1 MRKLELTAFGEPADV
16 VALKTVP
23 EPALGDDDVLVAME
37 AASIN
42 PSDFLLIRAL
52 YGFRP
57 ALPFS
62 LGAEGVGRIVKTGA
76 KVDASLRAKRVLI
89 VPNLEQGTW
98 AEQVAVPV
106 HNVVP
111 VSDTADP
118 LQLAMVGINAATA
131 WLLLEKYVRL
141 MPGDWIGLT
150 AANSAMGE
158 TLVRLAGLAGVK
170 TLAIIRRK
178 DVAEQVMTFGG
189 DLVVLQSEHLHDD
202 VEAALGGKQLALVV
216 DMVGGTVGGELARS
230 LKPGGAIVSY
240 ALLSGRFP
248 ILAPG
253 DFLYRG
259 LSFHGFWMM
268 NWVRSAPRTEIQE
281 VYQRLGDLVA
291 TGSLRASV
299 DHTYPLD
306 RFKDAFAE
314 SLKPNRGGKVLFKF
328 GAA

>member
-42 PSDFLLIRAL
+42 PSDFLLIR
-52 YGFRP
+52 P

-98 AEQVAVPV
+98 AQQVAVPV

-158 TLVRLAGLAGVK
+158 TLVRLARLAGVK
-170 TLAIIRRK
+170 TLAIVRRK
-178 DVAEQVMTFGG
+178 DAAEEVRTFGG

-216 DMVGGTVGGELARS
+216 DR
-230 LKPGGAIVSY
+230 
-240 ALLSGRFP
+240 
-248 ILAPG
+248 
-253 DFLYRG
+253 
-259 LSFHGFWMM
+259 
-268 NWVRSAPRTEIQE
+268 
-281 VYQRLGDLVA
+281 
-291 TGSLRASV
+291 
-299 DHTYPLD
+299 
-306 RFKDAFAE
+306 
-314 SLKPNRGGKVLFKF
+314 
-328 GAA
+328 

>member
-98 AEQVAVPV
+98 AQQVAVPV

-141 MPGDWIGLT
+141 MPGPSRLCERRLRRGLT
-150 AANSAMGE
+150 SLGDGSPS
-158 TLVRLAGLAGVK
+158 GLA
-170 TLAIIRRK
+170 R
-178 DVAEQVMTFGG
+178 
-189 DLVVLQSEHLHDD
+189 
-202 VEAALGGKQLALVV
+202 
-216 DMVGGTVGGELARS
+216 
-230 LKPGGAIVSY
+230 
-240 ALLSGRFP
+240 
-248 ILAPG
+248 
-253 DFLYRG
+253 
-259 LSFHGFWMM
+259 
-268 NWVRSAPRTEIQE
+268 
-281 VYQRLGDLVA
+281 
-291 TGSLRASV
+291 
-299 DHTYPLD
+299 
-306 RFKDAFAE
+306 
-314 SLKPNRGGKVLFKF
+314 
-328 GAA
+328 

>member
-76 KVDASLRAKRVLI
+76 KVDASQRAKRVLI
-89 VPNLEQGTW
+89 VPNLEQGAW

-158 TLVRLAGLAGVK
+158 MLVRLAGLAGVK

-268 NWVRSAPRTEIQE
+268 NWVRNAPRTEIQE

-291 TGSLRASV
+291 TGSLSARV